1 MRSAVRFLAFLA
13 AALSALILPS
23 AISQARQQ
31 TQIET
36 AQRIDIASWPGQ
48 SEAAALA
55 ADRPAI
61 QASTDGKETDQS
73 LLAFLQGASL
83 LLFVLYFL
91 PTIIAALRGHLS
103 VVAIFILN
111 VVFGW
116 TFIGWII
123 ALIWSFTGN
132 TKRNMARWRS

>member
-1 MRSAVRFLAFLA
+1 MRYAVRFLAFLI

-36 AQRIDIASWPGQ
+36 AQRTDIASSPGQ
-48 SEAAALA
+48 TEAAAPA
-55 ADRPAI
+55 TDRPAV
-61 QASTDGKETDQS
+61 QASTEGKEIDQR
-73 LLAFLQGASL
+73 LLDFLQGASL

-91 PTIIAALRGHLS
+91 PTIVAALRGHLS
-103 VVAIFILN
+103 VVSIFILN